1 MARNPEVAIA
11 GSAGDAREQRP
22 APMSRRDALPRPN
35 ARRCA
40 TATGRARQGGW
51 VGMIVL
57 LLALVIVAWL
67 SKDALHN
74 YGLLPNVETTMKR
87 AGVPG
92 ESAATPGERTG
103 SAAAGAVERMDPT
116 TVTPAPTSAIDKA
129 RSVEG
134 MLKQSEGA
142 RSGGY

>member
-1 MARNPEVAIA
+1 
-11 GSAGDAREQRP
+11 
-22 APMSRRDALPRPN
+22 
-35 ARRCA
+35 
-40 TATGRARQGGW
+40 
-51 VGMIVL
+51 MIVL

-67 SKDALHN
+67 SKDALHK
-74 YGLLPNVETTMKR
+74 YGLMPNVETTMKR
-87 AGVPG
+87 AGVPADR
-92 ESAATPGERTG
+92 AATPGERTG
-103 SAAAGAVERMDPT
+103 SAATGAVERMDPT